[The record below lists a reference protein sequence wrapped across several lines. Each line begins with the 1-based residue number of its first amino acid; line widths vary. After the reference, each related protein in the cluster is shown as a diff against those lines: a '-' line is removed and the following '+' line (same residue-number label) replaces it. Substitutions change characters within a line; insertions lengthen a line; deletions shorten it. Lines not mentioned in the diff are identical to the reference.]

1 MKETFIKSEN
11 LGFDVDS
18 VLAKSNGKS
27 LFVHIEDCLKVY
39 QNLCRALPTIPT
51 ILGQDNFF
59 DLLFAS
65 IYLHDWGKA
74 HTEFQKLL
82 KGEKNQWLRSRHEI
96 YSVPFVEMLPFESK
110 QKEFIAQSI
119 LGHHK
124 DFEALL
130 EYLYSDEEIEEYNQ
144 SHNAKVNPL
153 DFKDNL
159 KNKLNISYLIG
170 LKNHF
175 QTMYD
180 KYAKTHNH
188 FDFISIDFSSQENPI
203 NKYAKPFLKKKY
215 LSDRK
220 NYWLEMLLSGATK
233 LCDHMGSA
241 EIFEIPKLSEDEFKF
256 LNRFDGN
263 WYNHQ
268 GKCGQVEGNLLL
280 IAPTGSGK
288 TEAAL
293 KWIQRQLK
301 NGHQGRVFYILPFTA
316 SINAM
321 HKRFVK
327 DIDGEDVI
335 PATSKYVGILHGK
348 VDQYLAQFF
357 EDVEN
362 EHQEYKYCLQ
372 KIKDMQR
379 QMVHPL
385 KIVTPFQ
392 ILKYCYGV
400 KGFEKGFTELAG
412 AMLIFDEIHAYDTQT
427 FAQIVVSLRWL
438 SKYLKTRVL
447 IMTATLPSFMIE
459 ELRDA
464 VGTCVEIRADRKLL
478 NKLTRHRIQI
488 LKGSVFDYIALI
500 NENLR
505 NAKKVLVICNTVAN
519 AQRIFCLLTKKKE
532 FPESI
537 LIHSRFIPKDRI
549 EKEQSLANEDVKL
562 LVGTQVIEVSLDI
575 DFDVLFTEPAP
586 LDALVQRFG
595 RVNRKRKKGI
605 CPMYVCTEGGE
616 YDHYIYP
623 KEIVENTLHVLK
635 DISVVEESK
644 LQEMLDKIY
653 PDWADKKKYEEIKAG
668 FLSSL
673 SKLSPFMPFKEEEKK
688 FYEKFTGIQ
697 VLPAEFQSMYER
709 FITNLDFPDAEQLLI
724 TIHLGM
730 FHKLLKQDLLER
742 DVAIFKRNDN
752 TKQIPYWIVR
762 CKYDSNLGLLEN
774 EEVQS
779 ERSTVSF

>member
-1 MKETFIKSEN
+1 MKEAFIKSEN
-11 LGFDVDS
+11 LDFDVDS

-27 LFVHIEDCLKVY
+27 LFAHIEDCLKVY
-39 QNLCRALPTIPT
+39 QNLCRALPAIPT
-51 ILGQDNFF
+51 TLGQDSFF
-59 DLLFAS
+59 DLLFCA

-96 YSVPFVEMLPFESK
+96 HSVPFIEMLPFEPK

-130 EYLYSDEEIEEYNQ
+130 EYLYSDEEVEEYNQ
-144 SHNAKVNPL
+144 NYNSKVNPL

-170 LKNHF
+170 LKNNF
-175 QTMYD
+175 QKMYD
-180 KYAKTHNH
+180 KYAKTHRH
-188 FDFISIDFSSQENPI
+188 FDFMSIDFSSQENPI

-215 LSDRK
+215 LSDQED
-220 NYWLEMLLSGATK
+220 YWLQMLLSGATK

-241 EIFEIPKLSEDEFKF
+241 ELLEIIRFSGNEFKF
-256 LNRFDGN
+256 LNKFEGN
-263 WYNHQ
+263 WYSHQ
-268 GKCGQVEGNLLL
+268 ERCAEAKGSLLL

-293 KWIQRQLK
+293 RWIK
-301 NGHQGRVFYILPFTA
+301 NQIKGGHQGRVFYILPFTA

-327 DIDGEDVI
+327 DIEGENI
-335 PATSKYVGILHGK
+335 APSNSKYIGILHGK

-357 EDVEN
+357 EDLEDDR
-362 EHQEYKYCLQ
+362 HEYKDRLK
-372 KIKDMQR
+372 KIKEIQR

-400 KGFEKGFTELAG
+400 KGFEKGFTELVG
-412 AMLIFDEIHAYDTQT
+412 SMLIFDEIHAYDTQT
-427 FAQIVVSLRWL
+427 FAQIVVSLKWL
-438 SKYLKTRVL
+438 SEHLAIRTL

-459 ELRDA
+459 ELQKA
-464 VGTCVEIRADRKLL
+464 VGSSVVIRADKQLLRKL
-478 NKLTRHRIQI
+478 NRHHIHI
-488 LKGSVFDYIALI
+488 LEGSIFDQIALI
-500 NENLR
+500 DKSLKEGKR
-505 NAKKVLVICNTVAN
+505 IIVVCNTVAN
-519 AQRIFCLLTKKKE
+519 AQKLFGLLTNKKE
-532 FPESI
+532 SPKSI
-537 LIHSRFIPKDRI
+537 LLHSRFIPKDRI
-549 EKEQSLANEDVKL
+549 DKEHSLGGEDVQL

-575 DFDVLFTEPAP
+575 DFDVIFTEPAP
-586 LDALVQRFG
+586 LDALIQRLG
-595 RVNRKRKKGI
+595 RVNRRCEKGI
-605 CPMYVCTEGGE
+605 SPVWICTKGGE

-635 DISVVEESK
+635 DILVMEETK
-644 LQEMLDKIY
+644 LQCMLDSVY
-653 PDWADKKKYEEIKAG
+653 PDWADKKKYEETKKG

-673 SKLSPFMPFKEEEKK
+673 NRLKPFMSFKEEEKS
-688 FYEKFTGIQ
+688 F
-697 VLPAEFQSMYER
+697 YER
-709 FITNLDFPDAEQLLI
+709 FTGVSVLPVMFQAKYEKYIFDLDFSEAENFFI
-724 TIHLGM
+724 NIHLGM
-730 FHKLLKQDLLER
+730 FHKLLKQGLLEQE
-742 DVAIFKRNDN
+742 VAIFKHNDKL
-752 TKQIPYWIVR
+752 KQIPYWVIK
-762 CKYDSNLGLLEN
+762 CKYDSNLGLMET
-774 EEVQS
+774 EKEQS

>member
-1 MKETFIKSEN
+1 MKETLKKISN
-11 LGFDVDS
+11 LDFDIDS
-18 VLAKSNGKS
+18 ILAKTDGKS
-27 LFVHIEDCLKVY
+27 LYGHTEDCLKVY
-39 QNLCRALPTIPT
+39 QNLCKALPAIPIIT
-51 ILGQDNFF
+51 GQSNFF
-59 DLLFAS
+59 ELLFCS
-65 IYLHDWGKA
+65 VYLHDWGKV
-74 HTEFQKLL
+74 HFEFQKLL
-82 KGEKNQWLRSRHEI
+82 KGKKNQWLHSRHEI
-96 YSVPFVEMLPFESK
+96 YSVPFVEMLPFEAE
-110 QKEFIAQSI
+110 QKELIARSI

-130 EYLYSDEEIEEYNQ
+130 KYLYSDEEIEEYKLNCN
-144 SHNAKVNPL
+144 SRINPL
-153 DFKDNL
+153 DFKNNL
-159 KNKLNISYLIG
+159 NNKLDVSYLIG
-170 LKNHF
+170 LKNNLQKMH
-175 QTMYD
+175 D
-180 KYAKTHNH
+180 KYANGCRQFYFT
-188 FDFISIDFSSQENPI
+188 SIDFSSQENPI
-203 NKYAKPFLKKKY
+203 RKYAKPFLKERY

-220 NYWLEMLLSGATK
+220 NYWLDMLLSGATK

-241 EIFEIPKLSEDEFKF
+241 EISEIPKLSDDEFKF
-256 LNRFDGN
+256 LNRFDGS

-268 GKCGQVEGNLLL
+268 GKCAQVEGNLLL

-327 DIDGEDVI
+327 DIDGADVI

-348 VDQYLAQFF
+348 VDQYLSQFF
-357 EDVEN
+357 EDVDN

-438 SKYLKTRVL
+438 SKYLKIRAL

-478 NKLTRHRIQI
+478 NELTRHRIHM
-488 LKGSVFDYIALI
+488 LKGSVFDHIALI
-500 NENLR
+500 KKNLR
-505 NAKKVLVICNTVAN
+505 NAKKVLVVCNTVAH
-519 AQRIFCLLTKKKE
+519 AQRMFCLLTKNKE
-532 FPESI
+532 FPKSI
-537 LIHSRFIPKDRI
+537 LLHSRFIAKDRI
-549 EKEQSLANEDVKL
+549 EKEQSLGDEDVQL

-595 RVNRKRKKGI
+595 RVNRKGKKGI
-605 CPMYVCTEGGE
+605 CSMYVCTEGGE

-623 KEIVENTLHVLK
+623 KKIIENTLRVLN
-635 DISVVEESK
+635 DISVIEEVK

-673 SKLSPFMPFKEEEKK
+673 SKLRPFMPFKEEEKK
-688 FYEKFTGIQ
+688 FYEKFTGVQ
-697 VLPAEFQSMYER
+697 VLPAVFQSMYER

-730 FHKLLKQDLLER
+730 FHKLLKKELLER
-742 DVAIFKRNDN
+742 DVAVFNRKDK
-752 TKQIPYWIVR
+752 TKQIPYWVVR
-762 CKYDSNLGLLEN
+762 CKYDSNLGLIEN
-774 EEVQS
+774 EEAQS
-779 ERSTVSF
+779 ERSTVTF